1 MRLSLQHSDSEMKN
15 KTPRRSCGHVFHTDP
30 AMFVLVTYKPK
41 SGVPNYVQVL
51 CYPTPPGDAMLTFLS
66 PFDAWI
72 EAIYSSKP
80 GKLYRVIDATT
91 FDPSELIANSS
102 DQLNVGLHMGWAA
115 CDGKLLA
122 KKNGELVGYMMLQTL
137 KEDIVFTLSAENR
150 KSVDLFHEKAG
161 LFAYAETL
169 ESSMKW
175 DDQRLD
181 QEVSLA
187 MQNVPAT
194 CEASAPDINQIA
206 VYDLEGKQ
214 WHFVALADLIDK
226 TPA

>member
-1 MRLSLQHSDSEMKN
+1 MKN
-15 KTPRRSCGHVFHTDP
+15 KAPRRPCGHVFHTNP
-30 AMFVLVTYKPK
+30 AMFVLVTYTPKP
-41 SGVPNYVQVL
+41 GVANYVQVL
-51 CYPTPPGDAMLTFLS
+51 CYPTPPGDAMLAFLS

-72 EAIYSSKP
+72 EATYSSKP

-91 FDPSELIANSS
+91 FDPSELISNSRG
-102 DQLNVGLHMGWAA
+102 QLNAGLHLGWAA

-137 KEDIVFTLSAENR
+137 KVAPADAEDIEFILSAENR

-194 CEASAPDINQIA
+194 CEAFGADINQVA
-206 VYDLEGKQ
+206 VYDLEAKQ
-214 WHFVALADLIDK
+214 WHFVALADLVTK